1 MDNSHY
7 QQELEIL
14 DDMHQAYSLLFIVI
28 NKIQV
33 EADSHLENLTL
44 RQLMLLIA
52 IAHLEP
58 QEATIVKIADTLG
71 TSKQNVN
78 RLVSYLV
85 KTGYLSSMPSQTDQ
99 RSVNISITGEGLS
112 MMRKNTLRSNQY
124 FLNLFKDFTKEEIAA
139 FRRSLE
145 KLTDSDHSGQK
156 HFEEQV
162 EIDIGQKS
170 KDMEKFLEQV
180 HKQFL

>member
-7 QQELEIL
+7 QKELEIL
-14 DDMHQAYSLLFIVI
+14 DDMHQAYSLLFIAI

-44 RQLMLLIA
+44 RQLMLMIA

-58 QEATIVKIADTLG
+58 QEATIIRIANTLG
-71 TSKQNVN
+71 TSKQNVT
-78 RLVSYLV
+78 RLVSCLV
-85 KTGYLSSMPSQTDQ
+85 KAGYLCSIPSPTDQ
-99 RSVNISITGEGLS
+99 RSVNISITEEGLS
-112 MMRKNTLRSNQY
+112 MMRKNTLYSNRY
-124 FLNLFKDFTKEEIAA
+124 FLDLFKGFTKEEIAA
-139 FRRSLE
+139 FRRFLE
-145 KLTDSDHSGQK
+145 KLVDFDHSRQK

-180 HKQFL
+180 HEQFL